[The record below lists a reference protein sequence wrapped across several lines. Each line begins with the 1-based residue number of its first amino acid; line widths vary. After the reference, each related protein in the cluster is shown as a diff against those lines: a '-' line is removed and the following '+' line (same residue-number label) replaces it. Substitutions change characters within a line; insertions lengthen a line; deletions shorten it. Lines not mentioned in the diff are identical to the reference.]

1 MVGIT
6 WATLAVPGASRISI
20 KGCWGT
26 MQCLGSSQEWLAS
39 CKGATTSVLSLFGPD
54 PTICVLPSTNVPV
67 FPSSALYVW
76 SENHF
81 LFLILEVVFYFLPLS
96 MIGVAAVNYGL
107 KPYKFLLFLF
117 L

>member
-1 MVGIT
+1 
-6 WATLAVPGASRISI
+6 
-20 KGCWGT
+20 

-39 CKGATTSVLSLFGPD
+39 CKGATTPVLSLFGPD

-67 FPSSALYVW
+67 FPSSALDVW

-96 MIGVAAVNYGL
+96 MMLGVAAVNNDL
-107 KPYKFLLFLF
+107 KPYRFLVFLF